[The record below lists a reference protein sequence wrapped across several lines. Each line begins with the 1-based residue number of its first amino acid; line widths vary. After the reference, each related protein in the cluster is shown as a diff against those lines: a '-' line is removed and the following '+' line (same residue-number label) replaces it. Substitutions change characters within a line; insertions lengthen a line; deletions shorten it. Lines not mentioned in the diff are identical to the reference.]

1 MLAAK
6 RFSVFPMKHL
16 LPAAALLLL
25 SSGVVPAQVEPPAKT
40 AVAAPTDKGPVAAPA
55 KAADAPTPATEAPK
69 ESLRSQ
75 KLKSLSFDRRPS
87 ATLKAWAGPAV
98 GPELFVLAHPF
109 LTFFDPLELEMA
121 IYQRQVTLGMW
132 SKVKAYLARLPK
144 DEKKPAYL
152 HLLQGLQQTPR
163 SNVPVPPGPAQQYM
177 ERNFFSAEDVLG
189 LASAVPCPLEKEH
202 LNGLAAILGQAIQAG
217 TVVDSVV
224 ARLRTETA
232 KPAGKTI
239 VTGRQAAIL
248 LTQAGHAAETEP
260 FLPSHK
266 EAEAQKDHEALNLL
280 ARHFVARH
288 AKESKL
294 LYLEKAWSA
303 TLAALAIQGGSKDE
317 RDEAFRR
324 AVDLAARIRKELSED
339 WLSKSFTDR
348 PERGMELLATLGS
361 FTAQGLP
368 TKPMMPDARLQE
380 LKLQKTAVEGLLKAA
395 PRNADRWKN
404 TLALLAANWLREAE
418 YSQQFDRSTSYGQRM
433 RWDPFGNIYFSNDP
447 MSYNMMMPG
456 QQNQPLAITTDKV
469 LETRPGP
476 GWLALLEEGPRARLS
491 LISAEL
497 LLKIGEESQA
507 FPYIEAIARAHPD
520 EARKL
525 SKEFLRVWTKNHDPN
540 ADRMQRSPY
549 FWIFGFNR
557 QAEGISLTRSQ
568 QERNLRDLSE
578 WVKRLKK
585 LPIGDPDEELLARAF
600 TTSHSSAEVY
610 RLEVIESVL
619 GPLSS
624 VKPRTLSGL
633 LQQMRQNLASLWRR
647 PDTQKKEKTNRQQ
660 KDIQREV
667 LRGYA
672 LATAVTEAA
681 LKKFP
686 EDWSLTLARAA
697 LRHDENH
704 YQQELAKSTT
714 FSEKRRQ
721 ALAEFQRAAQLYG
734 AAVKN
739 LPQDDESIQMYSQWF
754 YASLGATD
762 LAQMDEDKLP
772 DPKQVPLIKKAITSL
787 PGETAERHL
796 SRFVNDL
803 ITHLNSVKPALK
815 YRYLRYGL
823 DIAGDHK
830 HAHEAKKTFNY
841 YKDLVTEIKLDTR
854 VDGSDVVG
862 HSRPFGVFV
871 NLRHTREIERES
883 GGFGRYLQNQNSFG
897 YYYNFG
903 RPNADYRDR
912 FQAAATEALKEH
924 FDVLS
929 VTFETEKVNSRATKE
944 YGWRVTPYAY
954 LLLKARSPRVDK
966 LPPLRIDLDF
976 MDTAGYVIIP
986 VESPALAIDAAAKK
1000 PEPRPLAKLKVIQT
1014 LDERQADK
1022 GKLLLEIK
1030 ASGLGLVGELE
1041 DILDFV
1047 PAEFDVAKKS
1057 DQGLSVAKF
1066 DENSPD
1072 AAVVSE
1078 RTWMVTL
1085 QAKPDHVPHNFL
1097 FGKARGKDVEMTYQ
1111 RYQDADLITA
1121 TAAVDLEASYGRAG
1135 HAWLWWAAAG
1145 VLAGLCA
1152 LGLILYFALR
1162 KPKARMVV
1170 RWHLPDRLTPFNVL
1184 TILNRIQQHNNLSA
1198 PEKRELVATIAHLE
1212 QHYFAGAEN
1221 GPIDL
1226 RDVAESW
1233 VARAGEGR

>member
-1 MLAAK
+1 
-6 RFSVFPMKHL
+6 MKYY
-16 LPAAALLLL
+16 
-25 SSGVVPAQVEPPAKT
+25 
-40 AVAAPTDKGPVAAPA
+40 PVAIVLVFLCLGMVSGQVPPPEKKSEPGPA
-55 KAADAPTPATEAPK
+55 VTKAQDANPGKSAQSPSPASEPVQ
-69 ESLRSQ
+69 ESPRLR
-75 KLKSLSFDRRPS
+75 KLKTLSFDRRAS
-87 ATLKAWAGPAV
+87 TTLKAWASPAV
-98 GPELFVLAHPF
+98 GTELFVIVNPF
-109 LTFFDPLELEMA
+109 LTFFDPLDLEMA
-121 IYQRQVTLGMW
+121 IFQRQVTLGMW
-132 SKVKAYLARLPK
+132 NDVKMYLTRLPK
-144 DEKKPAYL
+144 DEGKPAYQ
-152 HLLQGLQQTPR
+152 HLLRGLQQAPR
-163 SNVPVPPGPAQQYM
+163 SNIPMPGPMQQYM
-177 ERNFFSAEDVLG
+177 ERNFFSAEDVLA
-189 LASAVPCPLEKEH
+189 LAAAAPVPLEKEH
-202 LNGLAAILGQAIQAG
+202 LNGLAAILSQAIQAG

-224 ARLRTETA
+224 SRFKAELA
-232 KPAGKTI
+232 KPSGKSVLTR
-239 VTGRQAAIL
+239 RQAAVL

-260 FLPSHK
+260 FLLTQK

-288 AKESKL
+288 AKETKL

-303 TLAALAIQGGSKDE
+303 TLAALSIQGGAKVE
-317 RDEAFRR
+317 REEAFRR

-339 WLSKSFTDR
+339 WLKTSFTIA
-348 PERGMELLATLGS
+348 PERGMELLAILGS

-368 TKPMMPDARLQE
+368 TKPMMPDARLEE

-395 PRNADRWKN
+395 PGNADRWKN
-404 TLALLAANWLREAE
+404 ALALLAANWLREAE
-418 YSQQFDRSTSYGQRM
+418 YSYRMDHSTSYGNRM
-433 RWDPFGNIYFSNDP
+433 RWDPFGNIYFMNDS
-447 MSYNMMMPG
+447 MAFNRMMPG
-456 QQNQPLAITTDKV
+456 QQNQPQPIATGKI
-469 LETRPGP
+469 LETRPGS
-476 GWLALLEEGPRARLS
+476 GWLALLDEGPRARLS
-491 LISAEL
+491 LVSAQL
-497 LLKIGEESQA
+497 FLKVQEDVQA
-507 FPYIEAIARAHPD
+507 FPYIEAIAGAHPD

-525 SKEFLRVWTKNHDPN
+525 SKEFLRVWTSNHDPN
-540 ADRMQRSPY
+540 ASRMQRSPY
-549 FWIFGFNR
+549 FWIYGFNR

-568 QERNLRDLSE
+568 QERNLRELSG
-578 WVKRLKK
+578 WVTRLKK
-585 LPIGDPDEELLARAF
+585 LPIGDPDEELLAKAF

-610 RLEVIESVL
+610 RLEVIENVL
-619 GPLSS
+619 GPLGSL
-624 VKPRTLSGL
+624 KPRTLAGL
-633 LQQMRQNLASLWRR
+633 LQQMRENLAGLWRR

-667 LRGYA
+667 VRGYA
-672 LATAVTEAA
+672 LANAVAETA
-681 LKKFP
+681 LKRLP
-686 EDWSLTLARAA
+686 NDWSMTLARAA

-704 YQQELAKSTT
+704 YQQELAKSTK

-721 ALAEFQRAAQLYG
+721 ALAEFERAAQLYG
-734 AAVKN
+734 AAVKD
-739 LPQDDESIQMYSQWF
+739 LAQDDETVQVYNQWF

-772 DPKQVPLIKKAITSL
+772 DPKQIPLIHKAIRSL

-830 HAHEAKKTFNY
+830 HAHDARKTFNY
-841 YKDLVTEIKLDTR
+841 YKDLVTEIKLDTK

-862 HSRPFGVFV
+862 HNRPFGVFV

-929 VTFETEKVNSRATKE
+929 VTFETEKVNSRATSE

-966 LPPLRIDLDF
+966 LPPLKIDLDF

-986 VESPALAIDAAAKK
+986 IESPALAIDAAPKK
-1000 PEPRPLAKLKVIQT
+1000 PEPRPLAKLKITQT

-1022 GKLLLEIK
+1022 GKLLLEVK

-1041 DILDFV
+1041 DTLELA
-1047 PAEFDVAKKS
+1047 PAAFAVVKKS

-1078 RTWMVTL
+1078 RTWMLTL
-1085 QAKPDHVPHNFL
+1085 EAKPDHVPRKFQ
-1097 FGKARGKDVEMTYQ
+1097 FGTARAKDVEMTYQ

-1121 TAAVDLEASYGRAG
+1121 TAGVDLEAGYGRVSY
-1135 HAWLWWAAAG
+1135 AWAWWAAAG
-1145 VLAGLCA
+1145 AVAVVAIFVLVFF
-1152 LGLILYFALR
+1152 LILR
-1162 KPKARMVV
+1162 KPKKRTEAS
-1170 RWHLPDRLTPFNVL
+1170 WKLPQHLTPFSVL
-1184 TILNRIQQHNNLSA
+1184 MILNRIQQHNHLSD
-1198 PEKRELVATIAHLE
+1198 PDKNELVATITRLE
-1212 QHYFAGAEN
+1212 RHYFAGEAN
-1221 GPIDL
+1221 GNVDL
-1226 RDVAESW
+1226 RTIVENWAS
-1233 VARAGEGR
+1233 RAKVS